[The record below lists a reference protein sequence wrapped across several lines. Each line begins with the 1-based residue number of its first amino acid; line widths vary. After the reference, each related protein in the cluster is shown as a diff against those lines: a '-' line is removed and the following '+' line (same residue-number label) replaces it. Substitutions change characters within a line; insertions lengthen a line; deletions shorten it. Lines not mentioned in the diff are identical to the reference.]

1 MRSLLLLVLALCC
14 SLSFAQTT
22 RVEYRAK
29 NNVYPSIMSGFHET
43 KASAAAEMISL
54 VNAYL
59 PSIDVQC
66 VNLTKNGVRKRNAA
80 INGWTGADPA
90 GWDVGRSVMPQ
101 QTCSTWSAETRF
113 GGYTFQWEQRTVEV
127 PQCSDGQTSQHTFF
141 SGWSTDQN
149 GTNMVG
155 GDVPGPSSYC
165 DGQCLSDRTSLVS
178 CNSDG
183 ELSPNGYYS
192 GTCTWSYTSN
202 GQTCTTPTQ
211 DPGPTPEPPPQ
222 NPGDG
227 DPGDGDG
234 DPGDG
239 DGGGD
244 PGDGD
249 GGTGDPDGDPD
260 CGGEGQ
266 DACEGDGDGGS
277 SSGGG
282 TACTQEQI
290 AAGLCS
296 CTTPEGQPSQCGTG
310 GGNTGGG
317 NTGGG
322 GDDGG
327 DDGTEWGSPVP
338 AGSSYDKKE
347 KTFNQVLQSARSAW
361 NSTAIGSG
369 VSGFFTVQAG
379 GGSCPT
385 YTADIPYIDASVT
398 LDVFCAPWLLS
409 VAVYIKAALLLVAAF
424 FAFRIA
430 FL

>member
-1 MRSLLLLVLALCC
+1 MVHLPLIRSLVFLGLLLL
-14 SLSFAQTT
+14 SQLSFAQTT
-22 RVEYRAK
+22 RIEYRAK
-29 NNVYPSIMSGFHET
+29 NNVYPSIMSGFHEN

-54 VNAYL
+54 INAYL

-90 GWDVGRSVMPQ
+90 SWDVGQSIMPH
-101 QTCSTWSAETRF
+101 QTCSTWNAETRF

-127 PQCSDGQTSQHTFF
+127 PQCTDGQTSQHTFF

-165 DGQCLSDRTSLVS
+165 DGQCLSDRTDLVS

-249 GGTGDPDGDPD
+249 GDGDGGSGDPDGDPN

-266 DACEGDGDGGS
+266 AACDGGGGS
-277 SSGGG
+277 SPGGG

-296 CTTPEGQPSQCGTG
+296 CTTPDGQPSQCGTG
-310 GGNTGGG
+310 GGTGPGTDNG
-317 NTGGG
+317 S
-322 GDDGG
+322 DDEGE
-327 DDGTEWGSPVP
+327 DCPDGSDSLACGRFGTAPTSDGIVRSDKNITWTPDNILGTSASCPPDKTVSIM
-338 AGSSYDKKE
+338 GRTFVITQMSTVCGWLSSY
-347 KTFNQVLQSARSAW
+347 VRPM
-361 NSTAIGSG
+361 AILL
-369 VSGFFTVQAG
+369 
-379 GGSCPT
+379 
-385 YTADIPYIDASVT
+385 AS
-398 LDVFCAPWLLS
+398 
-409 VAVYIKAALLLVAAF
+409 F
-424 FAFRIA
+424 FAVFIVA
-430 FL
+430 GATKGD